1 MTHMIRITPAILI
14 LVLLTLFCANVQA
27 DVKLYQDFISAN
39 TTKIS
44 NSSSKPGF
52 YFNSDN
58 SGLQLITN
66 YDLEDNVMGILYNV
80 SDPCSSNCQ
89 QSLPVISDVLNNSRI
104 AVINLSS
111 NCPIKQQVISVQ
123 NCGAIGAIIFGGE
136 SDNSLEKD
144 SPTILVLG
152 INLSMGNKLL
162 TTINDTIN
170 QSSGSELVHVVIIP
184 SQNNYASAWKIAI
197 IVIGALLAVS
207 FLLSILIHCRL
218 YQLRRRERNMIIA
231 QQEANINSK
240 LQIFTLEKSI
250 VKTFPTKKFR
260 KQDNTNQSDDPF
272 TSVGSSI
279 ASSSKDASNKNDDYS
294 NDVCAICLDEFRDG
308 ENLRQLP
315 KCSHTYHLECI
326 DRWLTTK
333 SSLCPLCKQDAAP
346 QDVIDKREKRF
357 AQALQIHSN
366 LDSIY
371 DTSSRH
377 SRHSRHSRRHSRSNS
392 NSSIFSRILNSLGL
406 GNSNDHDTRSR
417 MRSNNGNVIAI
428 QVLSPAV
435 IRSDNASRM

>member
-1 MTHMIRITPAILI
+1 MAHFTPTTLI
-14 LVLLTLFCANVQA
+14 LVLFTLFCAIAQA

-39 TTKIS
+39 ATKIS

-52 YFNSDN
+52 YYTNEN
-58 SGLQLITN
+58 SGLQLLTN
-66 YDLEDNVMGILYNV
+66 DVDNVMGILYNV

-104 AVINLSS
+104 VVISLSS
-111 NCPIKQQVISVQ
+111 NCPIKQQIISVQ

-136 SDNSLEKD
+136 SDNSFEKD
-144 SPTILVLG
+144 SITIKVLG
-152 INLSMGNKLL
+152 INPNMGNKLL

-184 SQNNYASAWKIAI
+184 SQNQNNYSSSWKIAI
-197 IVIGALLAVS
+197 IVIGSLLAVS
-207 FLLSILIHCRL
+207 FLFSSK
-218 YQLRRRERNMIIA
+218 RRERNMIIA
-231 QQEANINSK
+231 QQEANINVK
-240 LQIFTLEKSI
+240 LQIFTLEKSL
-250 VKTFPTKKFR
+250 VKTFPTKIFR
-260 KQDNTNQSDDPF
+260 KQDNNSNQSNDPF

-279 ASSSKDASNKNDDYS
+279 ASSSKDAKKNKNDYS
-294 NDVCAICLDEFRDG
+294 NDVCAICLDEFCDG
-308 ENLRQLP
+308 EKLRQLP
-315 KCSHTYHLECI
+315 KCSHIYHLECI

-346 QDVIDKREKRF
+346 QDVIDKREKKF

-377 SRHSRHSRRHSRSNS
+377 SRYSRHSRHRRHSRSNS
-392 NSSIFSRILNSLGL
+392 NSSIFLRILNVFGL
-406 GNSNDHDTRSR
+406 GNSNDHNTRSR
-417 MRSNNGNVIAI
+417 MRSDNGNVIAI
-428 QVLSPAV
+428 QELSPAV
-435 IRSDNASRM
+435 IRSDNVSHMV